1 MPSHQFLSDEWF
13 EEVHELKSSA
23 TAAAVD
29 APGMVVN
36 ATITDVPFGEGT
48 LELHSDHGP
57 MIGWVAGHS
66 GAATLSIVV
75 DYHTARAL
83 VLDSSDNM
91 SVLDQATRTGTLRID
106 GDGAALRQWFAKR
119 STGPEAATV
128 EDAVRAITY

>member
-13 EEVHELKSSA
+13 EEVRELKSSV
-23 TAAAVD
+23 TAPSVD

-48 LELHSDHGP
+48 LELHSARGP
-57 MIGWVAGHS
+57 MIGWAPGH
-66 GAATLSIVV
+66 AAAASLSLVV

-91 SVLDQATRTGTLRID
+91 AVLDQATRTGALRIE
-106 GDGAALRQWFAKR
+106 GDSAALREWFAKR
-119 STGPEAATV
+119 STGPEAAAL
-128 EDAVRAITY
+128 EDEVRAITY